1 MAITRQIWLVLVLLT
16 AFCLPKADAQIQ
28 MEVTADTNR
37 MMIGDRQKLT
47 FTITC
52 DPSIEITGL
61 ALDSITRF
69 EGFELSDE
77 KDWIE
82 KKTSMSRILTKE
94 IMLTVFNPGEYDFPE
109 VPYHYT
115 YQGKEKTG
123 HSRSWRLSVLPLNTQ
138 EPDIAPNKDII
149 EETYFFEKYKVLIIS
164 ALSLILLTLAG
175 IWYFRK
181 YKKSQPSP
189 GAVQITVPP
198 ATEARRALHQL
209 RESGSWRD
217 EDHKP
222 FQTQLSSIL
231 RTYLQDEF
239 SIPAYNRTSHEII
252 KTLQK
257 RNFPYSIVETTD
269 KALNIADLVKFANA
283 RSREEINFSF
293 IEKVEKLIGDA
304 ELFKDKTLQG

>member
-1 MAITRQIWLVLVLLT
+1 MTITRQIWLVLVLLT
-16 AFCLPKADAQIQ
+16 AFCLPRADAQIQ
-28 MEVTADTNR
+28 LEVTADTNR

-61 ALDSITRF
+61 ALDSITRV

-77 KDWIE
+77 KDWVE

-115 YQGKEKTG
+115 YQGKDKTG
-123 HSRSWRLSVLPLNTQ
+123 HSRPWHLSVLPLNTP

-149 EETYFFEKYKVLIIS
+149 EETFFFERYRTFIIS
-164 ALSLILLTLAG
+164 ALALILLTIAG
-175 IWYFRK
+175 IWYFKK
-181 YKKSQPSP
+181 YKRSP
-189 GAVQITVPP
+189 QEPVSVKITIPPAVQ
-198 ATEARRALHQL
+198 ARQALREL

-239 SIPAYNRTSHEII
+239 NIPAYNHTSHEII

-257 RNFPYSIVETTD
+257 RNFPYPIVETAD

-283 RSREEINFSF
+283 RSREEINYSF
-293 IEKVEKLIGDA
+293 IEKVEKLIDDA
-304 ELFKDKTLQG
+304 GSFKDKTLQG